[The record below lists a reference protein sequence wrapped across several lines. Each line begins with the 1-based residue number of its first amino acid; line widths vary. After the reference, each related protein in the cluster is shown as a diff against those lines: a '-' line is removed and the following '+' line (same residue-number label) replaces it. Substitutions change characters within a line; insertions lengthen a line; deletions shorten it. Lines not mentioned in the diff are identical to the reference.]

1 MKWTEAMEEE
11 FKIAKEYLELACE
24 DDISECRTE
33 CETERDLKMAQVKND
48 ISNSVH
54 PLIKARHMRG

>member
-24 DDISECRTE
+24 DDISEYRPE
-33 CETERDLKMAQVKND
+33 REAERDLKIEQIKNG
-48 ISNSVH
+48 ILTRCTH
-54 PLIKARHMRG
+54 